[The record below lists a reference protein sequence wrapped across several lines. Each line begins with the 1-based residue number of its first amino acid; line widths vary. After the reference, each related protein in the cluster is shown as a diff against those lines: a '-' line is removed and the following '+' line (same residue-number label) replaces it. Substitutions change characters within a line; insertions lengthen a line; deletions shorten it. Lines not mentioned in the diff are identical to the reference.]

1 MNIEGNKIIVNQ
13 AKGDVISFLTS
24 VENFEKLMPEG
35 AKFEVLGD
43 DVFLFA
49 LKGMPEIKLRLQEQT
64 ENQVILGAASDKLPF
79 TLTANLN
86 EIEANKTEAQ
96 LSFEGQFNAM
106 MAMMVKG
113 PITKFV
119 GQLTEKLEVI

>member
-1 MNIEGNKIIVNQ
+1 MNIESNKVNVSKSKAEIV
-13 AKGDVISFLTS
+13 SFLTN
-24 VENFEKLMPEG
+24 VENYEKLMPEG
-35 AKFEVLGD
+35 TKFEVLGD
-43 DVFLFA
+43 DIFLFA

-64 ENQVILGAASDKLPF
+64 ENKVVLGAASDKLPF

-96 LSFEGQFNAM
+96 LAFSGNFNPM
-106 MAMMVKG
+106 MTMMVKG

-119 GQLTEKLEVI
+119 GQLSEKLGEI

>member
-1 MNIEGNKIIVNQ
+1 MNIEGNKVVVNQ

-43 DVFLFA
+43 DIFLFA

-64 ENQVILGAASDKLPF
+64 DDKVILGAASDKLPF

-86 EIEANKTEAQ
+86 EIEANKTEAH